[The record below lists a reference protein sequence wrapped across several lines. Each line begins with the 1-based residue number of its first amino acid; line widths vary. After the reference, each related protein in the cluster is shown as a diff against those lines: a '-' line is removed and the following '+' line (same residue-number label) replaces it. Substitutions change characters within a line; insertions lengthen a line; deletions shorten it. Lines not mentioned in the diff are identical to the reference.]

1 MKLELGRI
9 RIDGDTQ
16 ARAELNQEVVLE
28 YSESM
33 KEGDKFPPMVVFHDG
48 SDYWLADG
56 FHRFFA
62 RKSNG
67 ELEAEF
73 DVHDG
78 TQRDAQLYACGANGK
93 RGLKLSSSDIRKI
106 IVLMLQDKE
115 WGKWSDVQIAKHIGV
130 SSMTVGRVRHG
141 LEEAGKVIAKNSTKY
156 VDRFGNT
163 TEMNTEKSKK
173 KKPAGDK
180 KSEKKSDKKEEKNGE
195 KKADKPPVDPE
206 FEDKIAELTDT
217 ITQLHEE
224 NTLLKDKIAIGQ
236 WDATEIEKIDIQD
249 TVTDLRKQIKI
260 LEMENKSLRDSR
272 DMFQNRNSELMR
284 TVKAQAAKLKKAGVE

>member
-1 MKLELGRI
+1 MKLKLAVI

-16 ARAELNQEVVLE
+16 ARAELNQDVVLE
-28 YSESM
+28 YSESI

-73 DVHDG
+73 DVHEG

-130 SSMTVGRVRHG
+130 SSMTVGRVRHS
-141 LEEAGKVIAKNSTKY
+141 LEEVGKVVAKNSTKY

-173 KKPAGDK
+173 KKKSSGEK
-180 KSEKKSDKKEEKNGE
+180 KSEKKESKKKEEKKTE
-195 KKADKPPVDPE
+195 KPPVDPE
-206 FEDKIAELTDT
+206 FEDKIEELTDT

-236 WDATEIEKIDIQD
+236 WDASEIEKIDIQD
-249 TVTDLRKQIKI
+249 TVTELRKQIKI